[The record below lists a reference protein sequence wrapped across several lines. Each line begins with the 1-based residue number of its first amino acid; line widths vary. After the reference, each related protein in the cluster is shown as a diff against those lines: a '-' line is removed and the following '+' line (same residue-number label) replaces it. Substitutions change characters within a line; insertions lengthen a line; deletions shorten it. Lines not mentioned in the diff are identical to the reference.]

1 MLCPTSKAMCATMIN
16 ALRNA
21 HYLGC
26 SVSLSFSISASIM
39 AKKMGSSSIFCHT
52 VTCFHFWANVKL
64 ASSCLFICFRW
75 FLLTSSNLSKAAWG
89 SLVKSGSQLMIR
101 SYEVLLSPTFFV
113 SGDNSNLTLSF
124 LYPNPT
130 SVYYISSV
138 CGVMGLLY
146 FVGGGDTQQV
156 MTTPN
161 SCRLCFEVALELRK
175 WVTFFRVLF

>member
-1 MLCPTSKAMCATMIN
+1 
-16 ALRNA
+16 
-21 HYLGC
+21 
-26 SVSLSFSISASIM
+26 
-39 AKKMGSSSIFCHT
+39 MGSLSIFCHT
-52 VTCFHFWANVKL
+52 VTCFHFWANAKL
-64 ASSCLFICFRW
+64 ASSCLFVCFRW

-101 SYEVLLSPTFFV
+101 SYEVLSPTFFV
-113 SGDNSNLTLSF
+113 SVDDSNLTLSF

-130 SVYYISSV
+130 SVYYIGRV

-146 FVGGGDTQQV
+146 FVGGGHTQQV

-161 SCRLCFEVALELRK
+161 SCCVSFEVTLELRK

>member
-1 MLCPTSKAMCATMIN
+1 MPCVMLITLAVVFHSLFLFLQVLCRRSKVKEDGIYG
-16 ALRNA
+16 
-21 HYLGC
+21 YL
-26 SVSLSFSISASIM
+26 LP
-39 AKKMGSSSIFCHT
+39 
-52 VTCFHFWANVKL
+52 CFHFWANAKL
-64 ASSCLFICFRW
+64 ASSCLFVCFRW

-113 SGDNSNLTLSF
+113 SVDDSNLTLSF

-146 FVGGGDTQQV
+146 FVGGGHTQQV

-161 SCRLCFEVALELRK
+161 ACCVCFEVTLESRR